1 MSDNTIMKSTELTQK
16 GINLINKIYDK
27 VFCIFSNTDF
37 GYDNNDKSLYD
48 GTIISIQFAVRNKK
62 LDWFTTIQIGECVCV
77 NVWSEDFPN
86 KVFFDK
92 ESSQR
97 VYEKECL

>member
-1 MSDNTIMKSTELTQK
+1 MADNTITKSTELTQK
-16 GINLINKIYDK
+16 GINLIDKIYNK

-37 GYDNNDKSLYD
+37 GYDNDEKSMYE
-48 GTIISIQFAVRNKK
+48 GTLISIKFAARNKK
-62 LDWFTTIQIGECVCV
+62 LDWFATIQIGECVCV

-92 ESSQR
+92 ESSKKI
-97 VYEKECL
+97 YEKECL